1 MKCDSLKKVLEFGKE
16 KSMVSAFAFYNIR
29 LVRLPPRIF
38 SVSESFLES
47 NGLYNKQV
55 KRQAMCHYKTL

>member
-29 LVRLPPRIF
+29 LVRLRECE
-38 SVSESFLES
+38 SV
-47 NGLYNKQV
+47 
-55 KRQAMCHYKTL
+55 

>member
-16 KSMVSAFAFYNIR
+16 KSMVSAFAFYNMY

-38 SVSESFLES
+38 SISESSLE
-47 NGLYNKQV
+47 NRGLYDKQV
-55 KRQAMCHYKTL
+55 KRQAMCHYKTV